1 MNELT
6 KLEEIVLVAIWN
18 LGEDAYGVNIKKVVH
33 ELTGKEYF
41 YNTLYTTFD
50 QLIRKA
56 LIIKGFGEPTPIRG
70 GKRKVFFR
78 ITKQG
83 KAALQDAYER
93 HHRIWAGFTRESF
106 SEEKS

>member
-1 MNELT
+1 MIELT

-18 LGEDAYGVNIKKVVH
+18 LGEDAYGVNIKKIVH

-50 QLIRKA
+50 QLIHKA
-56 LIIKGFGEPTPIRG
+56 FIIKGFGEPTPVRG

-78 ITKQG
+78 ITKEG
-83 KAALQDAYER
+83 KLALKDAYER
-93 HHRIWAGFTRESF
+93 HHRIWSGFTRETF
-106 SEEKS
+106 SEEKI